1 MANAVS
7 SFINDVSATF
17 YNPAGLGMPSRLE
30 SYYSFL
36 EKNDNTDDKKDE
48 SKDQLPEQLIEK
60 LKYLGMAFATPLKQY
75 PKIRSQTPI
84 HELTF
89 SNNYAKPVNHVKF
102 DLYDPAS
109 LDLKKSMI
117 VM

>member
-1 MANAVS
+1 
-7 SFINDVSATF
+7 
-17 YNPAGLGMPSRLE
+17 
-30 SYYSFL
+30 
-36 EKNDNTDDKKDE
+36 
-48 SKDQLPEQLIEK
+48 LIEK
-60 LKYLGMAFATPLKQY
+60 LKYLEMAFATPLKQY

-89 SNNYAKPVNHVKF
+89 SGNYAKPVNHVKF

-109 LDLKKSMI
+109 PDLKKSMI